1 MSHNIQKLD
10 KVVSLQKEWHNLQ
23 EIVAEINLANSGLD
37 WAVERRELF
46 IPCNGTVCPVDGWQ
60 AIVRADKNHTL
71 SIQKG
76 SYTIIQNSR
85 IWEALENALVGVKYK
100 IASAGSIANCRK
112 IFVSVELSEAQ
123 DYVVNRQQY
132 KNYLTFISSH
142 DGSTAAEFFDSSV
155 KCVCENTFNWSRRD
169 KGLLN
174 LKVFHTKNSEIKIQ
188 NAEAEIERLL
198 EKRKEFYQTIEWL
211 ASRPMTTEQANRV
224 LTGYLSADEL
234 STRTENQV
242 QEIVGLFQSGRGNS
256 GQTVEDLWSGFTEYY
271 THFCSK
277 DDAKRFA
284 SNQFG
289 SANDKKL
296 EFFDILLS
304 DDEINRLANR
314 GDALLKARQ
323 QAVVTV

>member
-10 KVVSLQKEWHNLQ
+10 RVVSLQKEWHNLQ
-23 EIVAEINLANSGLD
+23 EIVEEINFATSGLD
-37 WAVERRELF
+37 WPVERRELF

-60 AIVRADKNHTL
+60 AIVRGDKNHTL

-85 IWEALENALVGVKYK
+85 LWEALENSLVGVNHK
-100 IASAGSIANCRK
+100 IVSAGSIANCRK
-112 IFVSVELSEAQ
+112 IFISVELSDAQ
-123 DYVVNRQQY
+123 DYVVNRQAY

-142 DGSTAAEFFDSSV
+142 DGSTGAEFFDSSV
-155 KCVCENTFNWSRRD
+155 KIVCGNTFNWSRRD

-174 LKVFHTKNSEIKIQ
+174 LKVFHTKNSETKIQ
-188 NAEAEIERLL
+188 NAEAEIEQLL
-198 EKRKEFYQTIEWL
+198 EKRQEFYTTIEWL
-211 ASRPMTTEQANRV
+211 ASRPMTTEQANKI
-224 LTGYLSADEL
+224 LTGFLAKDEV
-234 STRTENQV
+234 STRTENTV
-242 QEIVGLFQSGRGNS
+242 DEIVQLFQSGRGNS
-256 GQTVEDLWSGFTEYY
+256 GQTMEDLWSGFTEYY

-289 SANDKKL
+289 TANDKKL
-296 EFFDILLS
+296 EFFDALLS
-304 DDEINRLANR
+304 DAELNQLAAR

-323 QAVVTV
+323 QAVVIA